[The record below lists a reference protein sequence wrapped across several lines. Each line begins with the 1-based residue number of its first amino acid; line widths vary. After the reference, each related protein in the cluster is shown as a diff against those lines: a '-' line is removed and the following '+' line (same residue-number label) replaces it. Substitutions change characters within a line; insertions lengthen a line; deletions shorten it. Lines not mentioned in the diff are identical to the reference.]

1 MLQFLRKN
9 KLKSV
14 IFNNVKKVYKQ
25 NFFSLSELIIYLNWE
40 ALTKNV
46 VILLKDGIG
55 LMMKIFDIMRV
66 H

>member
-1 MLQFLRKN
+1 M
-9 KLKSV
+9 S
-14 IFNNVKKVYKQ
+14 KKFIKQ

-40 ALTKNV
+40 TLTKNV
-46 VILLKDGIG
+46 VILLKDGMG